1 MNRSCSGLVFTLMS
15 LFILAKAAL
24 AQTTIA
30 AAGDLEWVMAE
41 VAHRFEQETRNRME
55 VTYGSSGN
63 FFQQLENGA
72 PFDLFF
78 SANVDYPRKLEQE
91 GLVEGGSLY
100 EYAQGKLVIWVRSS
114 SSLDVHQGIELLL
127 SDSVKKIAI
136 ANPQHAPYGQAA
148 VSAMKNRRV
157 YDQVHS
163 KLVLGENVAQALSF
177 VVSGSADVGLVAL
190 SQALSPSVREKGRF
204 AEISRS
210 DYPPIRQAC
219 VILKSSR
226 NKEIARQFLEFVR
239 TPAISALLRDYGFDV
254 PDRSAANR

>member
-1 MNRSCSGLVFTLMS
+1 MNRSCLRFVFTLMS
-15 LFILAKAAL
+15 LLILAPATF

-30 AAGDLEWVMAE
+30 AAGDLQWVMAE
-41 VAHRFEQETRNRME
+41 VAHRFEEETRNRME

-78 SANVDYPRKLEQE
+78 SANVDYPRRLEQE
-91 GLVEGGSLY
+91 GLAEAGSLY
-100 EYAQGKLVIWVRSS
+100 EYAQGKLVIWVRNS
-114 SSLDVHQGIELLL
+114 SSLDVDQGLELLH

-148 VSAMKNRRV
+148 VAAMKNEGM

-190 SQALSPSVREKGRF
+190 SLALSPSVREKGRF
-204 AEISRS
+204 AEISRA

-219 VILKSSR
+219 IILKSSR
-226 NKEIARQFLEFVR
+226 NKQIARQYLEFMK

>member
-1 MNRSCSGLVFTLMS
+1 VFTLMS
-15 LFILAKAAL
+15 LFILAKATL

-114 SSLDVHQGIELLL
+114 SSLDVDQGIELLL
-127 SDSVKKIAI
+127 SDSVRKIAI

-148 VSAMKNRRV
+148 VAAMKNRGV

-226 NKEIARQFLEFVR
+226 NKEVARQFLEFVR
-239 TPAISALLRDYGFDV
+239 TPAISALFGEYGFDV